1 MSNFLEI
8 LFLKDNEVIAICS
21 FIVYFFA
28 AVAFYEAFKYD
39 RMRSKGERP
48 PEGGS
53 GGDKI
58 MTWPYLV
65 RKEFLVAIFLMAGL
79 LVWGIVTDAPLEEIA
94 NPSVTPNPSKAPWYF
109 LGLQEMLVYFDPWI
123 AGVTFPSI
131 IIIGLMAIPYVDVNP
146 KGNGYYTFR
155 ERWFAISV
163 FSFGYLFLWIVL
175 IVVGVFLRGPGW
187 LVFWPWEEWNPHRIV
202 AETNYD
208 LTQFIGIDSTSLLGS
223 AIGGGVI
230 TIYFLLG
237 MAIPYAIMRANKS
250 ETLQKLGFIRYMT
263 VAFLFWS
270 MIGLPIKMF
279 LRLVFHL
286 KYIWVTP
293 WFNI

>member
-8 LFLKDNEVIAICS
+8 LFLKDNEVIAIFS

-28 AVAFYEAFKYD
+28 AVAFYKAFKYD
-39 RMRSKGERP
+39 RERSKGVRP
-48 PEGGS
+48 PEGSS
-53 GGDKI
+53 GDDKI
-58 MTWPYLV
+58 LTWPYLV
-65 RKEFLVAIFLMAGL
+65 RKEFLVAIFLTAGL

-131 IIIGLMAIPYVDVNP
+131 IIFGLMAIPYVDVNP

-155 ERWFAISV
+155 ERWFAITV
-163 FSFGYLFLWIVL
+163 FSFGYLFLWVML

-187 LVFWPWEEWNPHRIV
+187 LLFWPWEEWNPHRIV

-208 LTQFIGIDSTSLLGS
+208 LTQFIGIDSTTLLGS
-223 AIGGGVI
+223 IIGGGVVL
-230 TIYFLLG
+230 IYFLLG
-237 MAIPYAIMRANKS
+237 MAIPYAIMKSKKS
-250 ETLQKLGFIRYMT
+250 EILQKLGFIRYMT

-270 MIGLPIKMF
+270 MIGLPIKMV